1 MKGRKER
8 QLTQG
13 EREILGQYKEDAVIN
28 SVFTLVYRV
37 SSCEERGPD
46 PQRGDSLLWSSFGVC
61 VPLLCTAP
69 STTDLW
75 MMLSV

>member
-46 PQRGDSLLWSSFGVC
+46 PQRGDRFTMVLFWSVR
-61 VPLLCTAP
+61 P
-69 STTDLW
+69 STLYG
-75 MMLSV
+75 SQHH